1 MKRVLSVLLILL
13 YFEVG
18 LLLLLIPWARIWTR
32 NYFFTHFPWIAV
44 VAKNY
49 FVRGAVSGIGLADM
63 WLAAYELWRQWRRAP
78 N

>member
-1 MKRVLSVLLILL
+1 MRRILSALFILL
-13 YFEVG
+13 YFEIGV
-18 LLLLLIPWARIWTR
+18 LLLLIPWASVWTK
-32 NYFFTHFPWIAV
+32 NYLVNHSPWVAA

-63 WLAAYELWRQWRRAP
+63 WLAAYELWHLRRRAP